1 MPKVLVVDDSVVI
14 RKMTEMYLTEAG
26 LQAVMCAGV
35 DEALAFLAKEK
46 PDAVVSDIS
55 MPGKNGYEVCS
66 YIRSQAS
73 LADVPVLFVSAV
85 VNDDVIKKVAA
96 CGAEGVLKKPFQS
109 ADFKAQVLKLVAKK
123 QPPAP
128 AAPAPAAPAA
138 APAASP
144 QAAAAAASAGWESK
158 VKELEEGLERQ
169 KNKVSQLSERLGGLE
184 AQWAAE
190 KEKMKAQIQELEAT
204 LTVER
209 EAAAEI
215 IQRLNK
221 PQDAPGKKP

>member
-26 LQAVMCAGV
+26 LQAVMCASV

-73 LADVPVLFVSAV
+73 LAEVPVLFVSAI
-85 VNDDVIKKVAA
+85 VNDDVVKKVAD
-96 CGAEGVLKKPFQS
+96 CGAEGVLKKPFQG
-109 ADFKAQVLKLVAKK
+109 ADFKSQVLKLVAKK

-128 AAPAPAAPAA
+128 ATPPVPAPLAVT
-138 APAASP
+138 AAST
-144 QAAAAAASAGWESK
+144 GWEGK
-158 VKELEEGLERQ
+158 VKELEEGLEQQ

-204 LTVER
+204 LNVER

-221 PQDAPGKKP
+221 PPGAPGKTP